1 MIPAVAPD
9 TLLLPVLFFPP
20 LLPPLFV
27 SFLPSVLLFFLS
39 PICPPLSLSLLFLS
53 SSSLS
58 LKGEAG

>member
-9 TLLLPVLFFPP
+9 TLLLPVLFFLPS

-27 SFLPSVLLFFLS
+27 SFLPSVLLFFVFDLQS
-39 PICPPLSLSLLFLS
+39 VPLSLFFLS